1 MRVKDVCSVTLY
13 SKEIDVGRVEG
24 KVAFITGAARGQGRA
39 HAVRLA
45 SEGADII
52 AVDICDRVNYSVAEP
67 ATPEDLAETAAS
79 VEKFDRQIVTRQ
91 VDVRN
96 LAGLQN
102 ALDEGVAELGRLDI
116 VCANAGV
123 WTYGLSHELPPAE
136 WQEIIDIVL
145 TGAWHTC
152 KVAIPKL
159 LEQNEGGSIILTSSM
174 GGIKGWP
181 HLSHYVAA
189 KHGVIGLMRSLAN
202 ELGPHSIRVN
212 AICPGTVDTMLVNN
226 QATYSLF
233 APDLQNPTREQA
245 AERFGMITSMPVP
258 WVQPED
264 IAGAVLYLA
273 SEDARYVTGTTM
285 SVDAGSFAK

>member
-1 MRVKDVCSVTLY
+1 V
-13 SKEIDVGRVEG
+13 VGRVEG

-39 HAVRLA
+39 HAIRLA

-52 AVDICDRVNYSVAEP
+52 AIDICDRVTHSVADP
-67 ATPEDLAETAAS
+67 ATPEDLAETAAL
-79 VEKFDRQIVTRQ
+79 VEKLDRRIVTRQ
-91 VDVRN
+91 ADVRD
-96 LAGLQN
+96 LDGLQA
-102 ALDEGVAELGRLDI
+102 ALDDGVAELGRLDI

-152 KVAIPKL
+152 KVAIPTL
-159 LEQNEGGSIILTSSM
+159 IEQNEGGSIILTSSM

-189 KHGVIGLMRSLAN
+189 KHGVVGLMRSLAN
-202 ELGPHSIRVN
+202 ELGQHNIRVN
-212 AICPGTVDTMLVNN
+212 AIAPGTVDTALVNN

-233 APDLQNPTREQA
+233 APDLANPTREQA
-245 AERFGMITSMPVP
+245 AERFSMLTLLPVP

-264 IAGAVLYLA
+264 IAGAALYLA
-273 SEDARYVTGTTM
+273 SDDGRYVTGTTM

>member
-1 MRVKDVCSVTLY
+1 V
-13 SKEIDVGRVEG
+13 VGRVEG

-39 HAVRLA
+39 HAIRLA

-52 AVDICDRVNYSVAEP
+52 AIDICDRVRHSVADP
-67 ATPEDLAETAAS
+67 ATPEDLAETAAL
-79 VEKFDRQIVTRQ
+79 VEKLDRRIVTRQ
-91 VDVRN
+91 ADVRD
-96 LAGLQN
+96 LDGLQA
-102 ALDEGVAELGRLDI
+102 ALDDGVAELGRLDI

-152 KVAIPKL
+152 KVAIPTL
-159 LEQNEGGSIILTSSM
+159 IEQNEGGSIILTSSM

-189 KHGVIGLMRSLAN
+189 KHGVVGLMRSLAN
-202 ELGPHSIRVN
+202 ELGQHNIRVN
-212 AICPGTVDTMLVNN
+212 AIAPGTVDTALVNN

-233 APDLQNPTREQA
+233 APDLANPTREQA
-245 AERFGMITSMPVP
+245 AERFSMLTLLPVP

-264 IAGAVLYLA
+264 IAGAALYLA
-273 SEDARYVTGTTM
+273 SDDGRYVTGTTM
-285 SVDAGSFAK
+285 SVDAGSFAR

>member
-1 MRVKDVCSVTLY
+1 V
-13 SKEIDVGRVEG
+13 VGRVEG

-52 AVDICDRVNYSVAEP
+52 AIDICDRVTHSVADP
-67 ATPEDLAETAAS
+67 ATPEDLAETAAL
-79 VEKFDRQIVTRQ
+79 VEKLDRRIVTRQ
-91 VDVRN
+91 ADVRD
-96 LAGLQN
+96 LDGLQA
-102 ALDEGVAELGRLDI
+102 ALDDGVAELGRLDI

-145 TGAWHTC
+145 TGAWQTC
-152 KVAIPKL
+152 KVAIPTL
-159 LEQNEGGSIILTSSM
+159 IEQNEGGSIILTSSM

-181 HLSHYVAA
+181 NLSHYVAA
-189 KHGVIGLMRSLAN
+189 KHGVVGLMRSLAN
-202 ELGPHSIRVN
+202 ELGPHNIRVN
-212 AICPGTVDTMLVNN
+212 AITPGTVDTALVTN

-233 APDLQNPTREQA
+233 APDLADPTREQA
-245 AERFGMITSMPVP
+245 AERFAMLTLLPVP

-264 IAGAVLYLA
+264 IAGAALYLA
-273 SEDARYVTGTTM
+273 SDDGRYVTGTTM

>member
-1 MRVKDVCSVTLY
+1 V
-13 SKEIDVGRVEG
+13 VGRVEG

-52 AVDICDRVNYSVAEP
+52 AIDICDRVIHSVADP
-67 ATPEDLAETAAS
+67 ATPEDLAETAAL
-79 VEKFDRQIVTRQ
+79 VEKLDRRIVTHQ
-91 VDVRN
+91 ADVRD
-96 LAGLQN
+96 LDGLQA
-102 ALDEGVAELGRLDI
+102 ALDNGVAELGRLDI

-145 TGAWHTC
+145 TGAWQTC
-152 KVAIPKL
+152 KVAIPTL
-159 LEQNEGGSIILTSSM
+159 IEQDEGGSIILTSSM

-181 HLSHYVAA
+181 NLSHYVAA
-189 KHGVIGLMRSLAN
+189 KHGVVGLMRSLAN
-202 ELGPHSIRVN
+202 ELGPHNIRVN
-212 AICPGTVDTMLVNN
+212 AITPGTVDTALVNN
-226 QATYSLF
+226 PATYSLF
-233 APDLQNPTREQA
+233 APDLADPTREQA
-245 AERFGMITSMPVP
+245 AERFAMLTLLPVP

-264 IAGAVLYLA
+264 IAGAALYLA
-273 SEDARYVTGTTM
+273 SDDGRYVTGTTM

>member
-1 MRVKDVCSVTLY
+1 V
-13 SKEIDVGRVEG
+13 VGRVEG

-52 AVDICDRVNYSVAEP
+52 AIDICERVTHSVADP
-67 ATPEDLAETAAS
+67 ATPEDLAETAAL
-79 VEKFDRQIVTRQ
+79 VEKLDRRIVTRQ
-91 VDVRN
+91 ADVRD
-96 LAGLQN
+96 LDGLQA
-102 ALDEGVAELGRLDI
+102 ALDDGVAELGRLDI

-123 WTYGLSHELPPAE
+123 WTYGLSHELPSAE

-145 TGAWHTC
+145 TGAWQTC
-152 KVAIPKL
+152 KVAIPTL
-159 LEQNEGGSIILTSSM
+159 IEQNEGGSIILTSSM

-181 HLSHYVAA
+181 NLSHYVAA
-189 KHGVIGLMRSLAN
+189 KHGVVGLMRSLAN
-202 ELGPHSIRVN
+202 ELGPHNIRVN
-212 AICPGTVDTMLVNN
+212 AITPGTVDTALVNN

-233 APDLQNPTREQA
+233 APDLADPTREQA
-245 AERFGMITSMPVP
+245 AERFAMLTLLPVP

-264 IAGAVLYLA
+264 IAGAALYLA
-273 SEDARYVTGTTM
+273 SDDGRYVTGTTM

>member
-1 MRVKDVCSVTLY
+1 V
-13 SKEIDVGRVEG
+13 VGRVEG

-52 AVDICDRVNYSVAEP
+52 AIDICDRVTHSVADP
-67 ATPEDLAETAAS
+67 ATPEDLAETAAL
-79 VEKFDRQIVTRQ
+79 VEKLDRRIVTRQ
-91 VDVRN
+91 ADVRD
-96 LAGLQN
+96 LDGLQA
-102 ALDEGVAELGRLDI
+102 ALDDGVAELGRLDI

-123 WTYGLSHELPPAE
+123 WTYGLSHELPSAE

-145 TGAWHTC
+145 TGAWQTC
-152 KVAIPKL
+152 KVAIPTL
-159 LEQNEGGSIILTSSM
+159 IEQNEGGSIILTSSM

-181 HLSHYVAA
+181 NLSHYVAA
-189 KHGVIGLMRSLAN
+189 KHGVVGLMRSLAN
-202 ELGPHSIRVN
+202 ELGPHNIRVN
-212 AICPGTVDTMLVNN
+212 AITPGTVDTALVNN

-233 APDLQNPTREQA
+233 APDLADPTREQA
-245 AERFGMITSMPVP
+245 AERFAMLTLLPVP

-264 IAGAVLYLA
+264 IAGAALYLA
-273 SEDARYVTGTTM
+273 SDDGRYVTGTTM

>member
-1 MRVKDVCSVTLY
+1 VGA
-13 SKEIDVGRVEG
+13 VGRVEG

-52 AVDICDRVNYSVAEP
+52 AIDICDRIEHSVAEP
-67 ATPEDLAETAAS
+67 ATIEDLEETANL
-79 VEKFDRQIVTRQ
+79 VEKHGRRIITKQ
-91 VDVRN
+91 VDVRDFD
-96 LAGLQN
+96 GLQA
-102 ALDEGVAELGRLDI
+102 ALDEGVDELGRLDI

-123 WTYGLSHELPPAE
+123 WTYKLSHEMPREE

-145 TGAWHTC
+145 TGTWHTT

-159 LEQNEGGSIILTSSM
+159 IEQGEGGCIILTSSM

-181 HLSHYVAA
+181 NLSHYVAA
-189 KHGVIGLMRSLAN
+189 KHGVIGLARSLAN
-202 ELGPHSIRVN
+202 ELGQYSIRVN
-212 AICPGTVDTMLVNN
+212 AICPGSVETKLVTN
-226 QATYSLF
+226 QATYDLF
-233 APDLQNPTREQA
+233 APHIKNPTKEQA
-245 AERFGMITSMPVP
+245 AESFATITSMPVP

-264 IAGAVLYLA
+264 IAGMVLYLA
-273 SEDARYVTGTTM
+273 SEDGRYVTGTTM

>member
-1 MRVKDVCSVTLY
+1 V
-13 SKEIDVGRVEG
+13 VGRVEG

-52 AVDICDRVNYSVAEP
+52 AIDICDRVTHSVADP
-67 ATPEDLAETAAS
+67 ATPEDLAETAAL
-79 VEKFDRQIVTRQ
+79 VEKLDRRIVTRQ
-91 VDVRN
+91 ADVRD
-96 LAGLQN
+96 LDGLQA
-102 ALDEGVAELGRLDI
+102 ALDDGVAELGRLDI

-123 WTYGLSHELPPAE
+123 WTYGLSHELPSAE

-145 TGAWHTC
+145 TGAWQTC
-152 KVAIPKL
+152 KVAIPTL
-159 LEQNEGGSIILTSSM
+159 IEQNEGGSIILTSSM

-181 HLSHYVAA
+181 NLSHYVAA
-189 KHGVIGLMRSLAN
+189 KHGVGLMRSLAN
-202 ELGPHSIRVN
+202 ELGPHNIRVN
-212 AICPGTVDTMLVNN
+212 AITPGTVDTALVNN

-233 APDLQNPTREQA
+233 APDLADPTREQA
-245 AERFGMITSMPVP
+245 AERFAMLTLLPVP

-264 IAGAVLYLA
+264 IAGAALYLA
-273 SEDARYVTGTTM
+273 SDDGRYVTGTTM

>member
-1 MRVKDVCSVTLY
+1 
-13 SKEIDVGRVEG
+13 VEG

-52 AVDICDRVNYSVAEP
+52 AIDICERVTHSVADP
-67 ATPEDLAETAAS
+67 ATPEDLAETAAL
-79 VEKFDRQIVTRQ
+79 VEKLDRRIVTRKA
-91 VDVRN
+91 DVRD
-96 LAGLQN
+96 LDGLQA
-102 ALDEGVAELGRLDI
+102 ALDDGVAELGRLDI

-152 KVAIPKL
+152 KVAIPTL
-159 LEQNEGGSIILTSSM
+159 IEQNEGGSIILTSSM

-189 KHGVIGLMRSLAN
+189 KHGVVGLMRSLAN
-202 ELGPHSIRVN
+202 ELGPHNIRVN
-212 AICPGTVDTMLVNN
+212 AITPGTVDTALVNN
-226 QATYSLF
+226 RATYSLF
-233 APDLQNPTREQA
+233 APDLADPTREQA
-245 AERFGMITSMPVP
+245 AERFAMLTLLPVP

-264 IAGAVLYLA
+264 IAGAALYLA
-273 SEDARYVTGTTM
+273 SDDGRYVTGTTM
-285 SVDAGSFAK
+285 SVDAGSFAR

>member
-1 MRVKDVCSVTLY
+1 V
-13 SKEIDVGRVEG
+13 VGRVEG

-52 AVDICDRVNYSVAEP
+52 AIDICERVTHSVADP
-67 ATPEDLAETAAS
+67 ATPEDLAETAAL
-79 VEKFDRQIVTRQ
+79 VEKLDRRIVTRKA
-91 VDVRN
+91 DVRD
-96 LAGLQN
+96 LDGLQA
-102 ALDEGVAELGRLDI
+102 ALDDGVAELGRLDI

-152 KVAIPKL
+152 KVAIPAL
-159 LEQNEGGSIILTSSM
+159 IEQNEGGSIILTSSM

-189 KHGVIGLMRSLAN
+189 KHGVVGLMRSLAN
-202 ELGPHSIRVN
+202 ELGPHNIRVN
-212 AICPGTVDTMLVNN
+212 AITPGTVDTALVNN
-226 QATYSLF
+226 RATYSLF
-233 APDLQNPTREQA
+233 APDLADPTREQA
-245 AERFGMITSMPVP
+245 AERFAMLTLLPVP

-264 IAGAVLYLA
+264 IAGAALYLA
-273 SEDARYVTGTTM
+273 SDDGRYVTGTTM
-285 SVDAGSFAK
+285 SVDAGSFAR